1 MPLKKRLNNFNKS
14 FMRFLILIL
23 MLFSQFSFGQSM
35 EKHQWE
41 NRLLLIFTE
50 DKKSANYQKQITILE
65 NKIDELNERKLIVY
79 SFTKNTFSLNFDTNW
94 KKSVDL
100 FSKFNPKKATF
111 KVWLIG
117 LDGGIKLE
125 QQDIL
130 SVEKL
135 ISLIDGMP
143 MRKLEIKNN
152 D

>member
-1 MPLKKRLNNFNKS
+1 
-14 FMRFLILIL
+14 

-135 ISLIDGMP
+135 ISLIVGMP